1 MRAFQKLGLL
11 AAVGM
16 CVMVAMAALQQ
27 RPTFTPEQ
35 EARLSIRE
43 VVDGLYLIPG
53 FDGGQSGGNVAVRV
67 TDEGVLVVDNK
78 FPYSFDFITEQIANV
93 TSQPIRYVLNTH
105 HHDDHSGSNADF
117 MDSADVIAH
126 KNARINI
133 IRNEQPG
140 APRLVFTDE
149 TAVFLGDAEVQMHHF
164 GRGHTN
170 GDAVAYFPD
179 LRVVHTGDLFIYG
192 QRLDGSTLSPFW
204 DFGNGGSVLEWP
216 ATLSGILTLDFDMVI
231 PGHGSIMT
239 RADVRT
245 FRTKLETVINRVR
258 EEIANGATRADIA
271 SRVDTSDLEWPLAPI
286 RIQNV
291 FDELTAAE

>member
-16 CVMVAMAALQQ
+16 CVMVTMAALQQ

-179 LRVVHTGDLFIYG
+179 LRVVHTGTCSSMGRGLTGAHCPRSGTSVTAEACSNG
-192 QRLDGSTLSPFW
+192 QQ
-204 DFGNGGSVLEWP
+204 
-216 ATLSGILTLDFDMVI
+216 
-231 PGHGSIMT
+231 H
-239 RADVRT
+239 
-245 FRTKLETVINRVR
+245 
-258 EEIANGATRADIA
+258 
-271 SRVDTSDLEWPLAPI
+271 
-286 RIQNV
+286 
-291 FDELTAAE
+291 